1 MLILICPNCGP
12 RNISEFKF
20 GGERGTRPAPL
31 AAQSDAQWADY
42 LYMRTN
48 RSGVQVEWWYHASG
62 CGLWFFAE
70 RDTRTNKI
78 LRTFRYEP
86 AAADS
91 AAG

>member
-1 MLILICPNCGP
+1 MLILTCPNCGA

-48 RSGVQVEWWYHASG
+48 RSRWSG
-62 CGLWFFAE
+62 G
-70 RDTRTNKI
+70 TT
-78 LRTFRYEP
+78 P
-86 AAADS
+86 AAAACGSLRS
-91 AAG
+91 ATRATT